1 MHSACGDLP
10 SPIFLE
16 INTTMAK
23 ILQLYLQGDEGQEI
37 CSLQQEPQQ
46 SDLPVFF
53 FKNWCLNEPCGCK
66 KQGAGRAGAF
76 QNRLVL
82 KYTFHYPDKSEQFA
96 YFT

>member
-1 MHSACGDLP
+1 MKGKKSAHCSR
-10 SPIFLE
+10 SPNSL
-16 INTTMAK
+16 TS
-23 ILQLYLQGDEGQEI
+23 QL
-37 CSLQQEPQQ
+37 
-46 SDLPVFF
+46 V
-53 FKNWCLNEPCGCK
+53 NWCLNEPCGCK